1 MAKSEPENVTNTLTH
16 LLHRTSQHAE
26 EQFTAAM
33 GPEPL
38 TARQLVVLQVVADME
53 KPSQVD
59 ITERTGIDRSTL
71 ADVVRRLSR
80 RGYLT
85 RRRTREDARRY
96 AVKLTDEGRKLLD
109 RAVPLAREADA
120 RVSAALSNQQ
130 RQQLANAL
138 QIILKSASGA
148 QAN

>member
-1 MAKSEPENVTNTLTH
+1 MVRIEPDNVTNTLTH
-16 LLHRTSQHAE
+16 LLHRASQYAE
-26 EQFTAAM
+26 EQFSAAF
-33 GPEPL
+33 GDEQL
-38 TARQLVVLQVVADME
+38 TARQLVVLQVVADLDR
-53 KPSQVD
+53 PSQVD
-59 ITERTGIDRSTL
+59 ITARTGIDRSTL

-96 AVKLTDEGRKLLD
+96 AVKLTDEGKKLLD
-109 RAVPLAREADA
+109 RATPLARLADA

-138 QIILKSASGA
+138 QIILKSADAPSE
-148 QAN
+148 N